1 MVQPAWP
8 WKTKP
13 TSAEGRNR
21 YCIGNLGVGSAQVE
35 MVHTEKIVPIRKQMG
50 GGGGLAWPGPREAQS
65 SSPQDS
71 LCTTFPQQPWSRPS
85 PSADPESH
93 TLISHECQPEQGT
106 SPHFTNRETEA
117 SSRTPV
123 ERLLLRSCAMLPQ
136 GSKPEASRV
145 LVQLA
150 TGSFFSP
157 SSHSVPKLLSTQ
169 AVPTPPHT
177 GSSSPFSDPAPPI
190 LLAHAQSPLLGLL
203 CANYRII

>member
-1 MVQPAWP
+1 
-8 WKTKP
+8 
-13 TSAEGRNR
+13 
-21 YCIGNLGVGSAQVE
+21 
-35 MVHTEKIVPIRKQMG
+35 MG
-50 GGGGLAWPGPREAQS
+50 GAWLGPAPG
-65 SSPQDS
+65 
-71 LCTTFPQQPWSRPS
+71 RPS
-85 PSADPESH
+85 PPALRIPSAQPSLSNH
-93 TLISHECQPEQGT
+93 GQGLAPALIQSPTLSFLT
-106 SPHFTNRETEA
+106 SVSQSREHRPILQIEKLRLQA
-117 SSRTPV
+117 GHRWKGFYSGPV
-123 ERLLLRSCAMLPQ
+123 PMLPQ

-157 SSHSVPKLLSTQ
+157 SSHFVPKLLSTQ